1 PRARSAAPAPAP
13 WAVPGRPCRALRARR
28 ARRRAVGDCLH
39 RDPRRQGAHRS
50 GEGIG
55 GEGCMRVSI
64 ERRILEEAL
73 NVLAKLP
80 YNQVADTIAKVYADV
95 KPIEAKPNE
104 LDRAPGGDS

>member
-1 PRARSAAPAPAP
+1 
-13 WAVPGRPCRALRARR
+13 
-28 ARRRAVGDCLH
+28 
-39 RDPRRQGAHRS
+39 
-50 GEGIG
+50 
-55 GEGCMRVSI
+55 MRVSI